1 MSSLASAAVMN
12 TCIDAEGKK
21 ITTDQP
27 CEKVS
32 NKDAGKDANP
42 ANVAA
47 VDTAM
52 ATAASAMQSTTS
64 TPASPDNAAASDNAN
79 AAAAL
84 ATESNAPFLVPPMPK
99 VMVEHKIPPPPPPNQ
114 WMELIHDD
122 YSILIMIGACPF
134 LFAFFWYVFEY
145 RLRRS

>member
-32 NKDAGKDANP
+32 GKDPNGTD
-42 ANVAA
+42 VAA

-52 ATAASAMQSTTS
+52 ATAASAMQLTTS
-64 TPASPDNAAASDNAN
+64 TPASTTGNAVAADNAN
-79 AAAAL
+79 AAASM
-84 ATESNAPFLVPPMPK
+84 ATESNAPFLLPPMPK
-99 VMVEHKIPPPPPPNQ
+99 VVVEHKIPPAPPPNQ

-134 LFAFFWYVFEY
+134 LFAFFWYIFEY